1 MASVVEESHKA
12 YHCYCNCEVG
22 FYLVNQGYASD
33 QDKAKLLSFAC
44 GCGKIDIVKGL
55 VEQHKV
61 DPTGEGFLVIP
72 ASNGSPLVGT
82 HFRV

>member
-1 MASVVEESHKA
+1 MASIVKNSHKA
-12 YHCYCNCEVG
+12 YNCYCNCEVG
-22 FYLVNQGYASD
+22 FYLVNQGYGSD

-61 DPTGEGFLVIP
+61 DPTGELIYVSVKKKKIDILC
-72 ASNGSPLVGT
+72 ALLL
-82 HFRV
+82 